1 MLRRLR
7 LYLGEDETTKSALV
21 TLVVGFSLLVP
32 ASFGLLAAG
41 AHPTVLYPW
50 PSLTF
55 VPVFALSGVGLLIP
69 TLFFFVWNLGLFQ
82 GDEEV
87 PKRTYG
93 LLAVASVLNT
103 FGLVGDGWQYG
114 LKYQGA
120 RYTYLVSAINFV
132 WVVLL

>member
-32 ASFGLLAAG
+32 ASIGLLAG
-41 AHPTVLYPW
+41 GHPTVLCPW
-50 PSLTF
+50 PYLTF
-55 VPVFALSGVGLLIP
+55 IPAVFLSEVGASIATVLIP

-93 LLAVASVLNT
+93 LLAVASVINT
-103 FGLVGDGWQYG
+103 FGLVGDGW
-114 LKYQGA
+114 KY
-120 RYTYLVSAINFV
+120 
-132 WVVLL
+132 